1 MTPKRATMDVG
12 RTTERRSGG
21 QSLGRFLPA
30 ALILLGLGLGYA
42 FGLHRYLSLEFL
54 VESRESLMALVDRHP
69 VLAPGVFFALYALAV
84 AFAFPA
90 ASILT
95 IFGGFLFGWLAGS
108 VLVVFAATLGAT
120 ALFIIARSAFG
131 DFLRRKVA
139 GGRAA
144 ALASGF
150 EENAFAY
157 LLVLRLAP
165 VFPFVLINVAPALFN
180 VPLRTYV
187 GATFLGIMPGV
198 VAYSYL
204 GQGIDSVIAAA
215 DAAGRQVTLADLVT
229 PQITIGFAALA
240 LVALMAAIVRTKLRR
255 SHRS

>member
-1 MTPKRATMDVG
+1 MTPKRATMYLE
-12 RTTERRSGG
+12 RTIERRPGAPSP
-21 QSLGRFLPA
+21 GRFLPA
-30 ALILLGLGLGYA
+30 ALILLGLTLGYA
-42 FGLHRYLSLEFL
+42 FGLHRYLSLDFL
-54 VESRESLMALVDRHP
+54 VESREGLMALVESHP

-108 VLVVFAATLGAT
+108 MLVIFAATLGAT
-120 ALFIIARSAFG
+120 ALFVVARSAFG
-131 DFLRRKVA
+131 DFLHRKV
-139 GGRAA
+139 GSSRAA
-144 ALASGF
+144 ALACGF
-150 EENAFAY
+150 ENNAFAY
-157 LLVLRLAP
+157 LLALRLAP
-165 VFPFVLINVAPALFN
+165 VFPFVLVNIAPALFN
-180 VPLRTYV
+180 VPVRTYV
-187 GATFLGIMPGV
+187 GATFLGIVPGA

-204 GQGIDSVIAAA
+204 GQGIDSVIVAA

-240 LVALMAAIVRTKLRR
+240 LVALMAAVVRTRQ